1 MVLQPAPGL
10 RGSVERRS
18 APVLLWFSSKP
29 KVVLPA
35 LTVLLL
41 LVGLAAPSAVGVPVL
56 VALALLIGWLSYLSW
71 PVVDTAPRLLRVATV
86 GLVLAAAAG
95 RATA

>member
-1 MVLQPAPGL
+1 MPEPAPGL
-10 RGSVERRS
+10 RGRIERRS
-18 APVLLWFSSKP
+18 APALLWFSSRP

-41 LVGLAAPSAVGVPVL
+41 LVGLVAPTPVGVPVL
-56 VALALLIGWLSYLSW
+56 VVLALLIGWLSYLSW
-71 PVVDTAPRLLRVATV
+71 PVVGTAPRLLRAATV

>member
-1 MVLQPAPGL
+1 VPQPAPGF
-10 RGSVERRS
+10 RGTVERIS

-41 LVGLAAPSAVGVPVL
+41 LVGLVAPPVVGVPVL
-56 VALALLIGWLSYLSW
+56 LALALLIGWLSYLSW

-95 RATA
+95 RAQA

>member
-1 MVLQPAPGL
+1 MVLPG
-10 RGSVERRS
+10 
-18 APVLLWFSSKP
+18 
-29 KVVLPA
+29 

-41 LVGLAAPSAVGVPVL
+41 LVGLAAPAVVGVPVL
-56 VALALLIGWLSYLSW
+56 VLLALLIGWLSYLSW
-71 PVVDTAPRLLRVATV
+71 PVVETAPRLLRAATV